1 MSIEF
6 ILFMFFVV
14 QSDRLFVIPW
24 TAACQAPL
32 SSTIS
37 WNLLKFMSIES
48 VMLTSQLMLC
58 HPLILLA
65 SIFPSIRIFSNQ
77 LPLLIRWPRYWSF
90 SFSLSPSNECSRLIS
105 FRIDWLDLLVVQGIL
120 KSLL

>member
-14 QSDRLFVIPW
+14 QSDRFFVIPW